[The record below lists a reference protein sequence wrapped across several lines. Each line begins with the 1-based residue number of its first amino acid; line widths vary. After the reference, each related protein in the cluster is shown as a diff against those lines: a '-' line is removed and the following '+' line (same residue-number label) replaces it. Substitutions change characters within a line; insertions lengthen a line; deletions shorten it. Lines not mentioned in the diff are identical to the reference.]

1 MASTTYPPAG
11 PAANP
16 GVAIPG
22 PRAWPGARAATTPKM
37 AATQTGMWVC
47 VCAIFMS
54 FAAFVSAL
62 VVREGSSTD
71 WQHLELPRVLYFNTL
86 VLMASSY
93 TLEECRRRFAIATR
107 PDTETGGAA
116 RVSPLPWLYATIM
129 LGGVFV
135 TGQCL
140 AWRTL
145 AAHGFYLAT
154 NPSSSFFY
162 VLTAMHGLHLL
173 GGMAGLIYMARRL
186 ARSVTS
192 TQASALSATA
202 IYWHFMGLLWIF
214 LFLVMAIRL

>member
-11 PAANP
+11 PAANLS
-16 GVAIPG
+16 VAIPG
-22 PRAWPGARAATTPKM
+22 PGVRAATTPQM
-37 AATQTGMWVC
+37 AATQTGIWVC
-47 VCAIFMS
+47 VCAIFMC
-54 FAAFVSAL
+54 FAALVSAL

-71 WQHLELPRVLYFNTL
+71 WRHLVLPRILYFNTL
-86 VLMASSY
+86 ILFASSY
-93 TLEECRRRFAIATR
+93 TLEVCRQRFAATVR
-107 PDTETGGAA
+107 QEVGPADTPHA
-116 RVSPLPWLYATIM
+116 SPLPWLYLTIM
-129 LGGVFV
+129 LGGIFV

-173 GGMAGLIYMARRL
+173 GGMVGLIYMARRL

-192 TQASALSATA
+192 TQASALGATA
-202 IYWHFMGLLWIF
+202 VYWHFMGLLWIF